1 LFIYNTE
8 ANNRPETEKKIL
20 QEQFSLMIKRLWLG
34 ITWPSAILT
43 AIFGGWMAYL
53 YGSIPLWLKLKLGL
67 VAFLY
72 FYHFS
77 LHKLYL
83 EQKKGMFR
91 FSSDQLRIWNE
102 LATVFLVSIVIL
114 VTVKDAFSPM
124 WGIFSLIIFITIL
137 ILGIKFYKK
146 IRSN

>member
-1 LFIYNTE
+1 
-8 ANNRPETEKKIL
+8 
-20 QEQFSLMIKRLWLG
+20 
-34 ITWPSAILT
+34 
-43 AIFGGWMAYL
+43 MAYL

-67 VAFLY
+67 VALLY

-83 EQKKGMFR
+83 EQKKGIFR

-124 WGIFSLIIFITIL
+124 WGIFSLIIFIIIL